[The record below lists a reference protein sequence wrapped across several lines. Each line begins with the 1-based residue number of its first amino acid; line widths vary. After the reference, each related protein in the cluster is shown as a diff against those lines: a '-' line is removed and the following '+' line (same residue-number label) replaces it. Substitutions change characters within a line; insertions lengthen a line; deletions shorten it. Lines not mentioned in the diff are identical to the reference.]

1 MLAIL
6 ADLFLSF
13 NGSLALGALAI
24 VVCLVFLR
32 VSYLAVC
39 RSVRLEQELCANLL
53 LGVQYILFV
62 DLIVVGFCWLMT
74 MD

>member
-1 MLAIL
+1 MLTIL

-13 NGSLALGALAI
+13 NGSLAFGILVI
-24 VVCLVFLR
+24 VVSLVFLR
-32 VSYLAVC
+32 MSYLAVC
-39 RSVRLEQELCANLL
+39 RSLRLEQELCANLL

-62 DLIVVGFCWLMT
+62 DLIVVGFCWFMT